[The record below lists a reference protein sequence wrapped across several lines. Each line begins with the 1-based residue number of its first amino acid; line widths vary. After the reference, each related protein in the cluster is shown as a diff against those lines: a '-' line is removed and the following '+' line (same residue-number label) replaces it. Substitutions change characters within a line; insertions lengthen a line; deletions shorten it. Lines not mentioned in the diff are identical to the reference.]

1 MKQPRQP
8 RRRRPSACAFFQVT
22 NIGLV
27 GPGATRSATWGEA
40 CHALRER
47 RTVAASAYKAPA
59 STSKRGSG
67 LDLPSISLSSVSKHQ
82 TAISRLA
89 IASTAAQTVGLR
101 VQLALQR
108 CTGCTEALPR
118 VSHQAESSGLGPSR
132 AGERRKRRHRL
143 ASLPP
148 SLLTTAAPSQP
159 APQLHNR
166 CASVPASVPAAAG
179 GRGPARAGNHR
190 AWRAGYGPM
199 EGAQRQIF
207 RAPRAPWSSPR
218 SMSTPPPTAA
228 PCRPHRSRSTCT
240 DPRQLT
246 QTPRG
251 LHSRAKPTAPDPQ
264 AVGSA
269 LTRLVGPF
277 AAAPLRTPGE
287 TVRIWIL

>member
-159 APQLHNR
+159 APQLHTR
-166 CASVPASVPAAAG
+166 CASVPASGASRGGWPWPSAG
-179 GRGPARAGNHR
+179 GQSSCLAGRVWAYGGSPAPDFPSA
-190 AWRAGYGPM
+190 
-199 EGAQRQIF
+199 EG
-207 RAPRAPWSSPR
+207 
-218 SMSTPPPTAA
+218 SMVIATLYEHTTAHCSALPPP
-228 PCRPHRSRSTCT
+228 PQPKHLHRPASADANAVRPPLAR
-240 DPRQLT
+240 
-246 QTPRG
+246 
-251 LHSRAKPTAPDPQ
+251 PTHCA
-264 AVGSA
+264 
-269 LTRLVGPF
+269 
-277 AAAPLRTPGE
+277 
-287 TVRIWIL
+287 